1 MPIFE
6 YSCPDCKHVFEDL
19 ARASDQSDKTCP
31 RCGSVIAAKI
41 LSVCS
46 KPMTTGS
53 SADSFAGHSA
63 PASGCS
69 SGRGFS

>member
-6 YSCPDCKHVFEDL
+6 YSCPDCNLVFEDL
-19 ARASDQSDKTCP
+19 TRASDQGDKTCP
-31 RCGSVIAAKI
+31 QCRSDRAAKI

-46 KPMTTGS
+46 KPATAGS
-53 SADSFAGHSA
+53 SAGSFAGHSA